1 LAVDLQKTLLPCF
14 SRAARRRGK
23 NFGLSF
29 SLPTNLMGHAF
40 FSNVVELTLGI
51 LGRFFLRS
59 AGRGCFSAAGATA
72 AAKAAE
78 QQLGEEEYHAQYP
91 RRHPIESPGGG
102 SFALQ
107 LVNVYHLLSLQTPVA
122 RDVQNLHPLAGAS
135 AASAQVHLVSTVLQ
149 AAQKPFGGTLKD
161 PSEPNVHAN
170 PVDGRALGRINLA
183 LCDLVIHAYNY
194 ANPYGLCLNFL

>member
-1 LAVDLQKTLLPCF
+1 MKGAHLDVRVPAYALAVDLQQKLLPCF

-23 NFGLSF
+23 NFSLSF

-102 SFALQ
+102 AFALQ
-107 LVNVYHLLSLQTPVA
+107 LVNVYHLLSLQAPVA
-122 RDVQNLHPLAGAS
+122 RDVQNLHTFA
-135 AASAQVHLVSTVLQ
+135 
-149 AAQKPFGGTLKD
+149 
-161 PSEPNVHAN
+161 
-170 PVDGRALGRINLA
+170 
-183 LCDLVIHAYNY
+183 
-194 ANPYGLCLNFL
+194 